1 MARAA
6 VKMPDDFLER
16 IAKLNS
22 HFDDIVPRVL
32 EKGAEPVIQKAK
44 SNLAARIGQ
53 GTKEPS
59 QSSGELLASLET
71 TKAVQMQKVTGI

>member
-16 IAKLNS
+16 IAKLNR

-53 GTKEPS
+53 GT
-59 QSSGELLASLET
+59 
-71 TKAVQMQKVTGI
+71 